1 MQPVKPTYRTR
12 LFTFFDEQGTAD
24 FTTAELVARF
34 GCSSNVAGRYRKQWK
49 EQHAEVVRRHVTRCI
64 RCGFPAWET
73 NPIGPDGVCLWCKAV
88 EAGIDLGK
96 LVERYGWVGIE
107 QMIESSDAGR
117 LGADCRHRD
126 G

>member
-49 EQHAEVVRRHVTRCI
+49 ATASSGKNSTLRWFAVT
-64 RCGFPAWET
+64 
-73 NPIGPDGVCLWCKAV
+73 
-88 EAGIDLGK
+88 
-96 LVERYGWVGIE
+96 
-107 QMIESSDAGR
+107 
-117 LGADCRHRD
+117 
-126 G
+126 